1 MLVLHATVQQSR
13 HEFAAALS
21 TLDLALRAR
30 PDDPQALLTRAT
42 ILRVL
47 GRYPEARAACD
58 RFAAKVDAGLGAL
71 CVQSLR
77 GLTGRLPAA
86 YATLAGLPTPGWT
99 DGERSWLYSELGEM
113 AARLGRD
120 AEAERWFDKDLALA
134 PEDFYARAAYA
145 DLLLH
150 EARPQQVLQ
159 LLEHQESVEPLLLRI
174 AIAQRQLDDPNLRD
188 SRARLAAAFA
198 VELERGEAVHRREQ
212 ARFLLEVQA
221 QPRPALAAALANWQT
236 QREPQDAEVL
246 VAAAQ
251 AAGEPAA
258 GSGARAVLQLAGI
271 DPPAG
276 PVP

>member
-13 HEFAAALS
+13 HEFAAALT
-21 TLDLALRAR
+21 TLELALRAK

-47 GRYPEARAACD
+47 GRYPEAEIACE

-77 GLTGRLPAA
+77 GLTGQLPAA
-86 YATLAGLPTPGWT
+86 YATLAALPTPGWT
-99 DGERSWLYSELGEM
+99 GGERSWLYSELGEM
-113 AARLGRD
+113 AARLGRN
-120 AEAERWFDKDLALA
+120 AEAEQWFRKDLAMA

-150 EARPQQVLQ
+150 ESRPQQVLQ
-159 LLEHQESVEPLLLRI
+159 LLENQESIEPLLLRI
-174 AIAQRQLDDPNLRD
+174 AIAERQLDDPRLSD

-212 ARFLLEVQA
+212 ARFLLEVQQ
-221 QPRPALAAALANWQT
+221 QPRLALAAAQANWQT

-258 GSGARAVLQLAGI
+258 ASSASAMLQVAGI
-271 DPPAG
+271 DPQPG